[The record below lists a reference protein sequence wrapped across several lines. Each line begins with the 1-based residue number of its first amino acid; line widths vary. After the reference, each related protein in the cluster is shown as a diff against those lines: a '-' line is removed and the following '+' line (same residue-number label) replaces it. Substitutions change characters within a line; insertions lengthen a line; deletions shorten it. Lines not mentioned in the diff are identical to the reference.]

1 MNKTLLIVVSHL
13 SFFISHRLEIAIAA
27 KKLGYEVK
35 VAVGEVDADLEYLS
49 QKGIECFHVPIQRG
63 GINPFKEIKSL
74 ITLWSLFS
82 KLRPD
87 IVHLVTIK
95 PYLYGG
101 IIARLNKV
109 PSVVSAVSG
118 LGTLFIQNNF
128 RSRFLRTI
136 LYQIYK
142 FAFGHHNQKLIFQ
155 NQQDA
160 NTLIKWGVLDKN
172 KVILIPGSGVSLN
185 NFINLDEPDGIITV
199 CFAGRLLREKGVN
212 EFVTAARLLKQRSIK
227 ADFLLVG
234 DIDYKNPSA
243 LKAEELEQIREEGIV
258 KILGYQ
264 KNIAKVYANSHI
276 VCLPSYREGLPKSLV
291 EAAAASRAVVT
302 TDVPGCKDAI
312 LPNKSG
318 FLVPAKDSQKLADAL
333 QLLIENNKLRISMG
347 KVGRQLAEN
356 EFEIEKIVKKH
367 TDIYRLLSQKNM
379 KY

>member
-27 KKLGYEVK
+27 KKQGYEVK
-35 VAVGEVDADLEYLS
+35 VAVGEVDTDLKYLS
-49 QKGIECFHVPIQRG
+49 QNGIECFHVPIQRG
-63 GINPFKEIKSL
+63 GINPLKEIKSL
-74 ITLWSLFS
+74 IDLWSLFS

-101 IIARLNKV
+101 IIARITKV

-118 LGTLFIQNNF
+118 LGTLFIQNDF

-136 LYQIYK
+136 LHQIYR

-155 NQQDA
+155 NQQDV
-160 NTLIKWGVLDKN
+160 NTLIEWGVLDK
-172 KVILIPGSGVSLN
+172 KKALLIPGSGVSLN
-185 NFINLDEPDGIITV
+185 NFINLDEPDGTVTV
-199 CFAGRLLREKGVN
+199 CFAGRLLREKGVY
-212 EFVTAARLLKQRSIK
+212 EFLNAARLLKERNIK
-227 ADFLLVG
+227 ANFLLVG
-234 DIDYKNPSA
+234 DIDHKNPSA
-243 LKAEELEQIREEGIV
+243 LKVEELEQIREEGIV
-258 KILGYQ
+258 KILGHQ

-276 VCLPSYREGLPKSLV
+276 ICLPSYREGLPKSLV

-302 TDVPGCKDAI
+302 TNVPGCKDAI

-318 FLVPAKDSQKLADAL
+318 FLVPAKDSKKLADVL

-347 KVGRQLAEN
+347 KIGRQLAEK
-356 EFEIEKIVKKH
+356 EFVIEKIVKKH
-367 TDIYRLLSQKNM
+367 TDLYRLLSEKI
-379 KY
+379 